1 MREGNKC
8 YGSNKVEAEGEL
20 ELNTV
25 DRVAFLRR
33 CHLSKELEAEAVGT
47 SRGEH
52 SRHRGQ

>member
-33 CHLSKELEAEAVGT
+33 CHLSKELEAGAVGT